1 MTLGFFIYD
10 SAEILDII
18 VELLISLLLFLFFR
32 TLNYLLTMEAFII
45 CHSESFDH
53 EKRSQDIV
61 TLYREIKATPLERL
75 RDKDV
80 TSKGVCFI
88 LLLIE
93 RFKPFRFLS
102 CCLNDTCLQTKE
114 EAQKFMTKY
123 FRILV
128 VYVIVIPLCFLA
140 NSVLEKRHD
149 TERLPKVIINLIKGI
164 TTGYC
169 MSNLIFYVKNLED
182 IMKEYGLLV
191 KFFCVKLII
200 FFVIVQTMV
209 LSFISI
215 DTSYHTQ
222 TEMGH
227 IINFFLLCMEN
238 CLLSAIWVSSFGVGG
253 LMVNKFKETKNA
265 FIANQNKNNKS
276 ELMSLP
282 KAEENSKSVMSSN
295 SPYKNHSTKKENE
308 KL

>member
-10 SAEILDII
+10 KAEILDII
-18 VELLISLLLFLFFR
+18 VEVLISILLFLFFR

-45 CHSESFDH
+45 CNFESFDH
-53 EKRSQDIV
+53 EKHSADI
-61 TLYREIKATPLERL
+61 LSIYREIKTTPLERL

-80 TSKGVCFI
+80 TSNGVCFI
-88 LLLIE
+88 LLLVE
-93 RFKPFRFLS
+93 KFKHLRIMS
-102 CCLNDTCLQTKE
+102 CFLNDTFLHTKE
-114 EAQKFMTKY
+114 EALKFSSKY
-123 FRILV
+123 YKILL
-128 VYVIVIPLCFLA
+128 VYVIVIPLCFIA
-140 NSVLEKRHD
+140 NTILEERHN
-149 TERLPKVIINLIKGI
+149 TERLPKVIINLIKGF

-169 MSNLIFYVKNLED
+169 IYNLIFYVKNLEN
-182 IMKEYGLLV
+182 IMKEYGLLL

-200 FFVIVQTMV
+200 FFVIVQTIV

-227 IINFFLLCMEN
+227 IINFFLLCFEN
-238 CLLSAIWVSSFGVGG
+238 CLLSAIWVSSFRVGG
-253 LMVNKFKETKNA
+253 LMVHKFKETKSA
-265 FIANQNKNNKS
+265 YMANQNKNNKS

-282 KAEENSKSVMSSN
+282 KAEEKSVISSN
-295 SPYKNHSTKKENE
+295 SPYQNNSTKKENE